1 MNPLLAASLQS
12 QQALQLD
19 IDKQNLNEIGESL
32 RSALPW
38 LEQAYT
44 LMNANRLDT
53 KYSKLYTEIC
63 DGMTAIQEAC
73 SSIEDSPDET
83 TSSAIIPYEWESLI
97 EAVNI
102 ENFEN

>member
-1 MNPLLAASLQS
+1 MNPNLTANFRAIHELQ
-12 QQALQLD
+12 QD
-19 IDKQNLNEIGESL
+19 IEKQNLTEIGENL

-38 LEQAYT
+38 LEQAYC

-73 SSIEDSPDET
+73 NSLEDSPDDT
-83 TSSAIIPYEWESLI
+83 TPTPYALEALL
-97 EAVNI
+97 EAVSIDNSEI
-102 ENFEN
+102 

>member
-1 MNPLLAASLQS
+1 MNSLLTASFQS
-12 QQALQLD
+12 QQALQFD
-19 IDKQNLNEIGESL
+19 IDKQNLDEIGESL

-38 LEQAYT
+38 LEQAYC

-73 SSIEDSPDET
+73 NSLGDSPDET

-97 EAVNI
+97 EAVNADNSEI
-102 ENFEN
+102 

>member
-38 LEQAYT
+38 LEQAYC

-73 SSIEDSPDET
+73 SSIEDSPDDT
-83 TSSAIIPYEWESLI
+83 PTVSTGL
-97 EAVNI
+97 EALLEAFSIDNSEI
-102 ENFEN
+102 

>member
-1 MNPLLAASLQS
+1 
-12 QQALQLD
+12 
-19 IDKQNLNEIGESL
+19 
-32 RSALPW
+32 
-38 LEQAYT
+38 
-44 LMNANRLDT
+44 MNANRLDT

>member
-1 MNPLLAASLQS
+1 MNPLLTASLQS
-12 QQALQLD
+12 EQALQLD

-38 LEQAYT
+38 LEQAYC

-73 SSIEDSPDET
+73 SSIEDSPDDT
-83 TSSAIIPYEWESLI
+83 PTVSTGL
-97 EAVNI
+97 EALLEAFSIDNSEI
-102 ENFEN
+102 

>member
-1 MNPLLAASLQS
+1 MNPLLTTSLQS
-12 QQALQLD
+12 EQALQLD

-38 LEQAYT
+38 LEQAYC

-73 SSIEDSPDET
+73 SSIEDSPDDT
-83 TSSAIIPYEWESLI
+83 PTVSTGL
-97 EAVNI
+97 EALLEAFSIDNSEI
-102 ENFEN
+102 